1 MIILSNNKVIGLRV
15 SEKDFE
21 KTSKFILNNRKQVIK
36 AVPLISTGLF
46 SLLPF
51 PIYRSLF
58 EDIQLSRAD
67 NVISSTTQVFN
78 QFETLPDMFN
88 GIVAWCSYMNARKSE
103 SYFSSETSDIKK
115 DRIEF
120 NWCHNMGTQ
129 TKNFSQIQYNALQ
142 DSKFSQLYNIEFND
156 LGIISMSL
164 TFEKRN

>member
-1 MIILSNNKVIGLRV
+1 
-15 SEKDFE
+15 
-21 KTSKFILNNRKQVIK
+21 
-36 AVPLISTGLF
+36 
-46 SLLPF
+46 
-51 PIYRSLF
+51 
-58 EDIQLSRAD
+58 
-67 NVISSTTQVFN
+67 
-78 QFETLPDMFN
+78 MFN

-164 TFEKRN
+164 TFEKRS